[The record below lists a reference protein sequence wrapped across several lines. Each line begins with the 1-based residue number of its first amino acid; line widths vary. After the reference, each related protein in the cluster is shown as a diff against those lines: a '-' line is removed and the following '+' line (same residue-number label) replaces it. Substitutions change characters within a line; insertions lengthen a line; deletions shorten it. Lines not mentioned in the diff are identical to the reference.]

1 MSKGKKK
8 IVTLVSLCIL
18 MAAAI
23 CLYVFLP
30 KGENGTEEDGDSSS
44 EVVNVVNID
53 KEKITAVHIQREE
66 GDEISLSKEGEDW
79 KLKELPDAPVD
90 ADAVEAMFSGLA
102 PVTSGK
108 ELEAGE
114 SGLSEYGL
122 DKPQMTVQIT
132 TSDGEEYEFQFGGSV
147 PVKGGNYGLSSV
159 SDKIYTFT
167 DTFYSAFQTERNSLI
182 VKEEIADVNADYL
195 TYIAVKNGNKDTF
208 EAKVVPDE
216 EKVDAYTNWIIS
228 KPYKKPLAGSCTN
241 DWNTLQGFFTSVSF
255 QELIEYGCT
264 DFAKYGLEKPAVSAE
279 VRYFE
284 LKDGYEIPEATAEP
298 ASSSQAN
305 KNTNKASVVPEKYRD
320 NKSYTLYIGDKT
332 DEGDYYVRLKG
343 SDHVYT
349 MSGQN
354 VENITGIDAY
364 TYMDHSVYSTLATDI
379 KGYEVTLGESGK
391 KITVTH
397 STEKGEGDK
406 DKNVWTLN
414 GKPVSDENE
423 EAFLTPYSKA
433 FLLEFTSSAKD
444 SVKPASKKPVL
455 TAVYHEEGRDVTV
468 TYYPYDGTNFYRVDK
483 NGMDYFLVD
492 KLAVD
497 DVIESFTSLLELD
510 Q

>member
-8 IVTLVSLCIL
+8 IVTLVSLCVL
-18 MAAAI
+18 MAAVI

-30 KGENGTEEDGDSSS
+30 KGATEKDGEEDASS
-44 EVVNVVNID
+44 EVVNVVSID
-53 KEKITAVHIQREE
+53 KEKITAVHIQREK
-66 GDEISLSKEGEDW
+66 GDEISLSKEGDVW
-79 KLKELPDAPVD
+79 RIKELPGAPVD
-90 ADAVEAMFSGLA
+90 ADAVEEMFSGLS

-114 SGLSEYGL
+114 AGLSEYGL
-122 DKPQMTVQIT
+122 DKPQMTVSIT
-132 TSDGEEYEFQFGGSV
+132 TSDGEEYELRFGESV
-147 PVKGGNYGLSSV
+147 PVKGGNYGLSSS

-167 DTFYSAFQTERNSLI
+167 DTLFNAFQVEQNSLI
-182 VKEEIADVNADYL
+182 VKEEIADINADYL
-195 TYIAVKNGNKDTF
+195 TSILINHNGKDTF
-208 EAKVVPDE
+208 EAKVVSDE
-216 EKVDAYTNWIIS
+216 KKVDAYTNWIIS

-255 QELIEYGCT
+255 QELAEYGCS
-264 DFAKYGLEKPAVSAE
+264 DFGKYGLDKPAASAE

-284 LKDGYEIPEATAEP
+284 LKDGYEIPEATEEP

-332 DEGDYYVRLKG
+332 EEGDYYVRLKG
-343 SDHVYT
+343 SDQVYT
-349 MSGQN
+349 MSGQD
-354 VENITGIDAY
+354 VENITGADAY

-379 KGYEVTLGESGK
+379 KGYEITLGQSGK

-397 STEKGEGDK
+397 STEKGDGDK
-406 DKNVWTLN
+406 EKNVWTLN
-414 GKPVSDENE
+414 GKQVSDENE

-433 FLLEFTSSAKD
+433 FLLEFTSVAKD
-444 SVKPASKKPVL
+444 SVKPDSKKPVL
-455 TAVYHEEGRDVTV
+455 TAVYHEAGRDVTV

-497 DVIESFTSLLELD
+497 DVIESFASLLELD

>member
-8 IVTLVSLCIL
+8 IVTLVSLCLL

-23 CLYVFLP
+23 CLYFFLP
-30 KGENGTEEDGDSSS
+30 KGETEDEEDSSA

-53 KEKITAVHIQREE
+53 KEKIAAVHIQPEVGE
-66 GDEISLSKEGEDW
+66 EISLSKEGEDW
-79 KLKELPDAPVD
+79 KLEELPEAPVD
-90 ADAVEAMFSGLA
+90 AEAVEAMFAGLS
-102 PVTSGK
+102 PVTSSK

-122 DKPQMTVQIT
+122 DKPQMTVQLT
-132 TSDGEEYEFQFGGSV
+132 TSDGEQYEFKFGGSV
-147 PVKGGNYGLSSV
+147 PVKGGNYGLFSS
-159 SDKIYTFT
+159 SDKVYTFT
-167 DTFYSAFQTERNSLI
+167 DTFFSAFQVERNSLI
-182 VKEEIADVNADYL
+182 VKEEVADINADYL
-195 TYIAVKNGNKDTF
+195 TYISVKNGKEDTF
-208 EAKVVPDE
+208 EAKIVSDD

-255 QELIEYGCT
+255 QELAEYNCH
-264 DFAKYGLEKPAVSAE
+264 DFSKYGLDQPAASAE
-279 VRYFE
+279 VKYFE
-284 LKDGYEIPEATAEP
+284 LKDGYELPEATAEP

-305 KNTNKASVVPEKYRD
+305 KNTNKTSLVPEKYRD

-349 MSGQN
+349 MSSES
-354 VENITGIDAY
+354 VESITGVDAY

-397 STEKGEGDK
+397 STEKGDDDK
-406 DKNVWTLN
+406 EKNVWTLN
-414 GKPVSDENE
+414 GKAVSDENE

-433 FLLEFTSSAKD
+433 FLLEFTSSAKA
-444 SVKPASKKPVL
+444 SVKPESKKPVL

-497 DVIESFTSLLELD
+497 DVIEAFASLLELD

>member
-1 MSKGKKK
+1 MSKGTKR
-8 IVTLVSLCIL
+8 IVTLVSLCLL
-18 MAAAI
+18 MVAAI
-23 CLYVFLP
+23 CLYIFLP
-30 KGENGTEEDGDSSS
+30 KGENGTDGDGDNSS
-44 EVVNVVNID
+44 EVVKVVNID
-53 KEKITAVHIQREE
+53 KEKITAIHIRREE
-66 GDEISLSKEGEDW
+66 GDEISLSKEEDDW

-90 ADAVEAMFSGLA
+90 ADAVERMFSGLS

-122 DKPQMTVQIT
+122 DKPQMTVSIT
-132 TSDGEEYEFQFGGSV
+132 TSDGEEYEFRFGGSV

-167 DTFYSAFQTERNSLI
+167 DTLVSAFQVERNSLI
-182 VKEEIADVNADYL
+182 MKEEIADINADYL
-195 TYIAVKNGNKDTF
+195 TYISVKNGSKDMF
-208 EAKVVPDE
+208 EAKVVSDDK
-216 EKVDAYTNWIIS
+216 KVDAYTNWIIS
-228 KPYKKPLAGSCTN
+228 KPYKKPLAGSCTD

-255 QELIEYGCT
+255 QELTEYNCS
-264 DFAKYGLEKPAVSAE
+264 DFSKYGLDKPAASAE
-279 VRYFE
+279 VKYFD
-284 LKDGYEIPEATAEP
+284 LKDGYEIPETTAEP
-298 ASSSQAN
+298 TSVSLVN

-320 NKSYTLYIGDKT
+320 NKGYTLYIGDKT

-349 MSGQN
+349 MSGEN
-354 VENITGIDAY
+354 VENITGADAY

-397 STEKGEGDK
+397 STEPGEGDK
-406 DKNVWTLN
+406 ERNVWTLN

-444 SVKPASKKPVL
+444 SVKPASKEPVL
-455 TAVYHEEGRDVTV
+455 TVVYHEEGRDVTV

-492 KLAVD
+492 KLSVD
-497 DVIESFTSLLELD
+497 AVIESFASLLELD

>member
-8 IVTLVSLCIL
+8 IVTLVSLCLL

-23 CLYVFLP
+23 CLYFFLP
-30 KGENGTEEDGDSSS
+30 KGETDDEEDSSA

-53 KEKITAVHIQREE
+53 KEKITAVHIQSEDGE
-66 GDEISLSKEGEDW
+66 EISLSKEGEDW
-79 KLKELPDAPVD
+79 KLEGLPEAPVD
-90 ADAVEAMFSGLA
+90 AEAVEAMFEGLS
-102 PVTSGK
+102 PVTSSK

-122 DKPQMTVQIT
+122 DKPQMTVQLT
-132 TSDGEEYEFQFGGSV
+132 TSDGEQYEFKFGGSV
-147 PVKGGNYGLSSV
+147 PVKGGNYGLFSS
-159 SDKIYTFT
+159 SDKVYTFT
-167 DTFYSAFQTERNSLI
+167 DTLLSAFQVERNSLI
-182 VKEEIADVNADYL
+182 EKEEVAEINADYL
-195 TYIAVKNGNKDTF
+195 TYISVKNGTEDTF
-208 EAKVVPDE
+208 EAKIVSDDK
-216 EKVDAYTNWIIS
+216 KVDAYTNWIIS

-255 QELIEYGCT
+255 QELAEYDCQ
-264 DFAKYGLEKPAVSAE
+264 DFSKYGLDQPAASAE
-279 VRYFE
+279 VKYFE
-284 LKDGYEIPEATAEP
+284 LKDGYELPETTAEP

-305 KNTNKASVVPEKYRD
+305 KNTNKTSLVPEKYRD

-349 MSGQN
+349 MSGES
-354 VENITGIDAY
+354 VESITGVDAY

-391 KITVTH
+391 KISVTH
-397 STEKGEGDK
+397 STEKGDDDK
-406 DKNVWTLN
+406 EKNVWTLN
-414 GKPVSDENE
+414 GKAVSDENE

-433 FLLEFTSSAKD
+433 FLLEFTSSAKA
-444 SVKPASKKPVL
+444 SVKPESKKPVL

-497 DVIESFTSLLELD
+497 DVIEAFASLLELD